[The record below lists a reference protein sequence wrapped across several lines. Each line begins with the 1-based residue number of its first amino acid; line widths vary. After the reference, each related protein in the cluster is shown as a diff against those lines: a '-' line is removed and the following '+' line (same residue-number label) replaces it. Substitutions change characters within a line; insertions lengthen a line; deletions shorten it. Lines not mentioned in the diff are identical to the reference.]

1 MARVFVAV
9 GSNLDP
15 ARKVVEALRLLSE
28 QVPLVALSTF
38 YQTAPLGRPDQPDFY
53 NGVAEIDTSL
63 SPGQLKTQVLRPIE
77 HALGRR
83 RTTDRYAARTIDLDV
98 VLYVVTLDEETRV
111 QVLDSDLRSRPF
123 LALPLHE
130 LAPDLVLP
138 PDGQP
143 LARIAAS
150 FTHHGMTP
158 LTDFTQE
165 LRRSLLPCRNEN
177 EQTFGRVQDGP
188 CESGTTSP

>member
-1 MARVFVAV
+1 M

-15 ARKVVEALRLLSE
+15 ACKVGAALRLLSE
-28 QVPLVALSTF
+28 QVRLVAVSTF
-38 YQTAPLGRPDQPDFY
+38 CQTAALGRPEQPDFY
-53 NGVAEIDTSL
+53 NGVVEIDTPL
-63 SPGQLKTQVLRPIE
+63 SPDQLKTQVLRPIE

-98 VLYVVTLDEETRV
+98 VVYVETLGEEARV
-111 QVLDSDLRSRPF
+111 QVLDPDLRSRPF
-123 LALPLHE
+123 LAVPLHE

-138 PDGQP
+138 PDEQP
-143 LARIAAS
+143 LAWIAAS
-150 FTHHGMTP
+150 FTHQGMTP

-165 LRRSLLPCRNEN
+165 LRRRLLPCCDEHK
-177 EQTFGRVQDGP
+177 QTFGRVQDGP